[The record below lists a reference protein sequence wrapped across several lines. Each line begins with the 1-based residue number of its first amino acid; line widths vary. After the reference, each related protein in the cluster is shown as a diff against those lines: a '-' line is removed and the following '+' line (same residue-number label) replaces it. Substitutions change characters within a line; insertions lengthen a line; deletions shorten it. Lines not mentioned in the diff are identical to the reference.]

1 MKAVLTLA
9 AAYAL
14 VLAFALAL
22 GRAMARGDR
31 MAQAPDWWAEL
42 DAEPQTGVCATCR
55 QPVTR
60 SMAWCDRVCQRAFME
75 DA

>member
-1 MKAVLTLA
+1 MNVSAAVIA
-9 AAYAL
+9 VSVVVIAL
-14 VLAFALAL
+14 EL
-22 GRAMARGDR
+22 RHITRTTTPHP
-31 MAQAPDWWAEL
+31 APPVDLWAEL

-60 SMAWCDRVCQRAFME
+60 SMAFCDAACQRAWLE